1 MQLTVATHDDRVVS
15 VDVSPDESVETL
27 KAILE
32 VEVSS
37 LPVSAKLAAGSGAV
51 VCVSGSALGCVLV
64 S

>member
-37 LPVSAKLAAGSGAV
+37 LPVSA
-51 VCVSGSALGCVLV
+51 
-64 S
+64 